1 MVFCLFVCF
10 SAVRETEKCSQASF
24 GLSGAAARALNVVGS
39 LGNTSGSKTRVSL
52 RCKMGTCTCFVKM
65 RFFSAV
71 GLKSRK
77 RITFRVWV
85 AKCLGLRWSVGDLET
100 SQGSISILSLDSG
113 YHPH

>member
-10 SAVRETEKCSQASF
+10 STVRETEKCSQASF
-24 GLSGAAARALNVVGS
+24 GLSGAAARALNMVGS
-39 LGNTSGSKTRVSL
+39 LGNTSGSKTQVSL
-52 RCKMGTCTCFVKM
+52 RCKMGTCTCFEEKI
-65 RFFSAV
+65 FSTV

-113 YHPH
+113 YHPR

>member
-52 RCKMGTCTCFVKM
+52 RCKMGTCTWFVKR
-65 RFFSAV
+65 RFFSTV

-77 RITFRVWV
+77 RITFTVWV
-85 AKCLGLRWSVGDLET
+85 AKCLGLRWRVLE
-100 SQGSISILSLDSG
+100 ILRLHKEVFQ
-113 YHPH
+113 YRL